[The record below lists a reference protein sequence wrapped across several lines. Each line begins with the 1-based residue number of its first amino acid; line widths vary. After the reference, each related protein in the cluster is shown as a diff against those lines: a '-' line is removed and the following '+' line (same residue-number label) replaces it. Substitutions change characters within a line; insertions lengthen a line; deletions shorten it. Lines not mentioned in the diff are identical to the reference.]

1 MGLHTSVSEDMQS
14 DTEIAVRRRGGDKP
28 DMEQVGPRLR
38 ARALELQLSDAEV
51 ARRAGLLP
59 TRYGH
64 YVSGYREPDLAT
76 LVRICRVLALR
87 PDALLGYEEPAGPDG
102 DGLKE
107 RRGRLAA
114 FAAVMD
120 EATLDLALAV
130 MQALAATPGLR
141 STDPGSFGLPRLAS
155 PVEPAGP
162 GETAP
167 VSPGPPGRAR
177 PRRPSG

>member
-1 MGLHTSVSEDMQS
+1 MQS
-14 DTEIAVRRRGGDKP
+14 DTEIAARGRGGDKP
-28 DMEQVGPRLR
+28 GMEQVGPRLR

-87 PDALLGYEEPAGPDG
+87 PDTLLGYEEPASPAG
-102 DGLKE
+102 DGLEE

-120 EATLDLALAV
+120 AATLDLALAV

-141 STDPGSFGLPRLAS
+141 SSAP
-155 PVEPAGP
+155 EPAGP
-162 GETAP
+162 GQAAL
-167 VSPGPPGRAR
+167 VSPGLPGRAR
-177 PRRPSG
+177 PRRPGG

>member
-1 MGLHTSVSEDMQS
+1 MGLHNSVSEDMQS

-28 DMEQVGPRLR
+28 GMEQVRPRLR
-38 ARALELQLSDAEV
+38 ARALALQLSDAEV

-87 PDALLGYEEPAGPDG
+87 PDELLGYEDPASPAGDALG
-102 DGLKE
+102 VQ
-107 RRGRLAA
+107 RGRLAA

-130 MQALAATPGLR
+130 MQALAATPALR
-141 STDPGSFGLPRLAS
+141 GIAPRQG
-155 PVEPAGP
+155 EPARLVEQAEAGQP
-162 GETAP
+162 AA

-177 PRRPSG
+177 PRRPGG

>member
-1 MGLHTSVSEDMQS
+1 M
-14 DTEIAVRRRGGDKP
+14 RRRGGDKP
-28 DMEQVGPRLR
+28 GMEQVGPRLR

-87 PDALLGYEEPAGPDG
+87 PDTLLGYEEPAGPAG
-102 DGLKE
+102 DGLGE
-107 RRGRLAA
+107 RRGRVAG

-120 EATLDLALAV
+120 KDTLDLALAV

-141 STDPGSFGLPRLAS
+141 GSAPG
-155 PVEPAGP
+155 PVESAGQ
-162 GETAP
+162 GGAAP

-177 PRRPSG
+177 PRRPSD

>member
-1 MGLHTSVSEDMQS
+1 
-14 DTEIAVRRRGGDKP
+14 
-28 DMEQVGPRLR
+28 MEQVGPRLR
-38 ARALELQLSDAEV
+38 ARALALQLSDAEV

-87 PDALLGYEEPAGPDG
+87 PDELLGYQDPASPDGPAGDALG
-102 DGLKE
+102 E

-120 EATLDLALAV
+120 AATLDLALAV
-130 MQALAATPGLR
+130 MQALAATPALR
-141 STDPGSFGLPRLAS
+141 GTAS
-155 PVEPAGP
+155 GPTEP
-162 GETAP
+162 GEP
-167 VSPGPPGRAR
+167 GVVSPGPPGRAQ
-177 PRRPSG
+177 PRRSGG